1 MKLLATAIGVAA
13 LVGAGIA
20 ANALVAART
29 RAVHGD
35 PSARTEEAR
44 PLPVDTA
51 ELISRSSIEVLRTFT
66 GTVEPRR
73 RADLAFEGDGRV
85 VRVLVEEGDRVE
97 MGALL
102 AELDTEQLLARR
114 AELESRRVR
123 LQAVLDE
130 LEAGPRTE
138 VVDAAKAEVEA
149 LEQELELAEL
159 LRDRRIELAK
169 RGAIGSEELDTIQT
183 QVRTV
188 GARLSGARARLLE
201 LENGTREETIEAQ
214 RGAIGE
220 VDAALASIDVQIA
233 RAQLVAP
240 FDGTIAARLLD
251 EGAVVSQMMPQPA
264 MTLVETGAREARV
277 GLPSELVESC
287 ITALDALRLTVRGQP
302 VPTRGLRP
310 LPTVESGTRTVPI
323 VFELDSGVSQ
333 SGVRPGDVV
342 TVTIP
347 SKRDER
353 GAWLPLSALT
363 ESTRGL
369 WSAYAVQPSDGSP
382 GTHRTVRI
390 ELEVLHVEGDRAY
403 VRGTFED
410 RDLVVSSG
418 AHRLVPGQA
427 VVVAAVASAVKD

>member
-1 MKLLATAIGVAA
+1 MKLLATAVGVAA
-13 LVGAGIA
+13 LVGIGIA

-29 RAVHGD
+29 KAVHGD
-35 PSARTEEAR
+35 PSERAEEAR
-44 PLPVDTA
+44 PLPVDTT

-85 VRVLVEEGDRVE
+85 LRVLVEEGDRVE
-97 MGALL
+97 QGALL

-114 AELESRRVR
+114 AEVESRRVR

-138 VVDAAKAEVEA
+138 VVDSAKAEVDA
-149 LEQELELAEL
+149 LEQELELSEL

-169 RGAIGSEELDTIQT
+169 RGSIGSEELDTIQT

-188 GARLSGARARLLE
+188 GARLTGARARLAE
-201 LENGTREETIEAQ
+201 LENGTRTETIAAQ

-264 MTLVETGAREARV
+264 MTIVETGALEARI
-277 GLPSELVESC
+277 GLPSELVETCVS
-287 ITALDALRLTVRGQP
+287 TPRGMRLTVRGNP
-302 VPTRGLRP
+302 VTTRGLRP
-310 LPTVESGTRTVPI
+310 LPTVEAGTRTVPM
-323 VFELDSGVSQ
+323 VFELDGDTLSPD
-333 SGVRPGDVV
+333 VRPGDVV
-342 TVTIP
+342 TATIP
-347 SKRDER
+347 TVREQR

-369 WSAYAVQPSDGSP
+369 WSAYAVQPTTEGP
-382 GTHRTVRI
+382 ATHRTVRV

-427 VVVAAVASAVKD
+427 VVLVDVDSAIKD